1 MSGFLRS
8 LHEPGLGGDFD
19 KECPEWDYECRNNQI
34 LISYLQ
40 KLSKENIGDILDDVC
55 RADGRVVLRGYIY
68 LGKAENIGK
77 GVHLY
82 IFKFKNQHRAMAW
95 VDEDGFE
102 LLFPTCPDEIS
113 GETAYTLGEEVYTER
128 TLKPG
133 DGIVEIMCVK
143 PSWLQKLE

>member
-1 MSGFLRS
+1 
-8 LHEPGLGGDFD
+8 
-19 KECPEWDYECRNNQI
+19 
-34 LISYLQ
+34 
-40 KLSKENIGDILDDVC
+40 
-55 RADGRVVLRGYIY
+55 
-68 LGKAENIGK
+68 
-77 GVHLY
+77 
-82 IFKFKNQHRAMAW
+82 MAW